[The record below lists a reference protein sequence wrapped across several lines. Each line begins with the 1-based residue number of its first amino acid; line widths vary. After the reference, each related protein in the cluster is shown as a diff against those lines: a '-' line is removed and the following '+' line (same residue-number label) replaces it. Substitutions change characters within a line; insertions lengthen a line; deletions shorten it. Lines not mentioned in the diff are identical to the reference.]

1 MFRLLVFQV
10 VISLSN
16 IKNSSHLRILSQ
28 VGTRFLTKNV
38 LKYFIDI
45 GFSRA
50 YNNLT
55 RQATACVCRSVEIR
69 ECAGTH
75 CLMELAGGV
84 VQRNLKPV

>member
-10 VISLSN
+10 VISFSN
-16 IKNSSHLRILSQ
+16 IKNSSHPRILSQ

-55 RQATACVCRSVEIR
+55 RQATAC
-69 ECAGTH
+69 AGTH